1 MHLLFVPP
9 SRLRAIM
16 MTVSAPQTREWKV
29 AASLASGRQVEGEQ
43 QAGYLC
49 GARRAGDGRDRWV

>member
-43 QAGYLC
+43 QAGYL
-49 GARRAGDGRDRWV
+49 